1 MAAKPMKTKQTAA
14 MSEHDAQDARIR
26 RYLGRLTAYKPEA
39 GSPTYD
45 YRPRVSMRM
54 YSILLRIDDAMIG
67 TPDYMGLA
75 YWHAHEYKHTM
86 REATPAQRK
95 RAHDAI
101 LAAGLPLGGVSDEHQ
116 RIIDK
121 HVSLRRLAA

>member
-1 MAAKPMKTKQTAA
+1 MAAMTKKTQAMTDYDKETA
-14 MSEHDAQDARIR
+14 RLG
-26 RYLGRLTAYKPEA
+26 RYLGRLTTLKPWPG
-39 GSPTYD
+39 GSTVAAKPIL
-45 YRPRVSMRM
+45 SLRM
-54 YSILLRIDDAMIG
+54 YSMLRRIDDAMIG

-101 LAAGLPLGGVSDEHQ
+101 LAAGLPLGGVSDDHQ